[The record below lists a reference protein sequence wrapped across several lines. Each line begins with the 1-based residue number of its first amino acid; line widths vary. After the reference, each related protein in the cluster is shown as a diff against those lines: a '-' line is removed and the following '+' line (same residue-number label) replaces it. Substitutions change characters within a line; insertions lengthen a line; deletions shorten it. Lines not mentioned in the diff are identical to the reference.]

1 MNCGRKY
8 AASADC
14 CPFKVLFFFRFLRYN
29 GCAWQRLCL
38 CNARVVPYLKYYA
51 RLPRVACPPF
61 GIMLWQRRG
70 NYTPYIVIARLRKA
84 EYLESLR
91 QISSL
96 VIARLGKAEA
106 IQYKLLNPYT
116 NIFSRKDYQTGLLR
130 SARNDAGGGETGFSG
145 QAQK

>member
-51 RLPRVACPPF
+51 RLPRVARFLSPCHTPAKKSCF
-61 GIMLWQRRG
+61 
-70 NYTPYIVIARLRKA
+70 PYIVIARLRKA

-96 VIARLGKAEA
+96 VIA
-106 IQYKLLNPYT
+106 
-116 NIFSRKDYQTGLLR
+116 SLR
-130 SARNDAGGGETGFSG
+130 S
-145 QAQK
+145 Q

>member
-1 MNCGRKY
+1 MPEV
-8 AASADC
+8 S
-14 CPFKVLFFFRFLRYN
+14 
-29 GCAWQRLCL
+29 
-38 CNARVVPYLKYYA
+38 
-51 RLPRVACPPF
+51 RVARFIFHVTLRQVPDF
-61 GIMLWQRRG
+61 SFLSDIMPAPCCLSSFR
-70 NYTPYIVIARLRKA
+70 YHALAKKSCFPYIIIARLGKA

-106 IQYKLLNPYT
+106 IQYKLLNHYI
-116 NIFSRKDYQTGLLR
+116 NAFIRKDYQTGLLR

>member
-1 MNCGRKY
+1 M
-8 AASADC
+8 S
-14 CPFKVLFFFRFLRYN
+14 LRYP
-29 GCAWQRLCL
+29 C
-38 CNARVVPYLKYYA
+38 VPYLKYYA

-70 NYTPYIVIARLRKA
+70 NYPPFIVIARLRKA

-106 IQYKLLNPYT
+106 IQYKLLNHYI
-116 NIFSRKDYQTGLLR
+116 NAFIRKNYQTGLLR
-130 SARNDAGGGETGFSG
+130 SARNDAGGDRPDSQVKPKNDERKKMSS
-145 QAQK
+145 

>member
-1 MNCGRKY
+1 MHGKDYVFAIPVCPILKILCPT
-8 AASADC
+8 ASC
-14 CPFKVLFFFRFLRYN
+14 CLSSFRYHALAKKSCFL
-29 GCAWQRLCL
+29 
-38 CNARVVPYLKYYA
+38 
-51 RLPRVACPPF
+51 
-61 GIMLWQRRG
+61 
-70 NYTPYIVIARLRKA
+70 YIVIARLGKA

-106 IQYKLLNPYT
+106 IQYKLLNHYI
-116 NIFSRKDYQTGLLR
+116 NAFIRKNYQTGLLR